1 MLQNALGGGA
11 SCVRRYTRWFSSNWL
26 AMSVFRFMMLF
37 GDSGVS
43 GERGSL
49 VSTIRRQMSRGRGRL
64 GESAVSSSINLR
76 ITFVSISLFF
86 AGVDM
91 ASMWWYWGGRGWCCC
106 RGGEVAAGNTD

>member
-86 AGVDM
+86 TGVDM
-91 ASMWWYWGGRGWCCC
+91 ASMWWYWGGRGWCC